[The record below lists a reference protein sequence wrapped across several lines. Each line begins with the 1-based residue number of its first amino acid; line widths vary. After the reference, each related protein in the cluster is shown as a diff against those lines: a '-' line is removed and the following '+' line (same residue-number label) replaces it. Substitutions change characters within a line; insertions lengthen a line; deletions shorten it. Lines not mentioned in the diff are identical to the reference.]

1 MAQKEIQEIVSPF
14 FLFKLDFV
22 YLKRYNRGK
31 MSRHTQEQALVLT
44 SRLVGEDNRIITL
57 LGPERGIFEA
67 MLYGGRKS
75 KLRSLV
81 SPWHSGTIWLY
92 HDKTRNSTKISDFD
106 PVAFRPCLRENIYK
120 NMAATLATELVI
132 KTHAADEAQAC
143 WTLFCGL
150 LDGMELSDENNCR
163 TGLLRF
169 LWRYLGIL
177 GVQADCHQCVHC
189 GEPLAEP
196 ATAPMQVHY
205 SLLEGGFLCPSCHQY
220 GTKTT
225 STPHPTEG
233 FLLGTEAIRYLQA
246 TQEDMA
252 LARRTRLSAD
262 AYHQLRH
269 LLFYLAGAATSGQLR
284 TLETGL
290 GIL

>member
-1 MAQKEIQEIVSPF
+1 
-14 FLFKLDFV
+14 
-22 YLKRYNRGK
+22 
-31 MSRHTQEQALVLT
+31 MSRHSTEQALVLT
-44 SRLVGEDNRIITL
+44 SRLVGEDNRIVTL

-106 PVAFRPCLRENIYK
+106 PSAFRTGLRENIYK

-132 KTHAADEAQAC
+132 KTHGADEAQAC
-143 WTLFCGL
+143 WTLLCGL
-150 LDGMELSDENNCR
+150 LDGMELSDESNCR
-163 TGLLRF
+163 SGLLRF

-196 ATAPMQVHY
+196 AAATMQVHY
-205 SLLEGGFLCPSCHQY
+205 SLLEGGFLCPSCRHQD
-220 GTKTT
+220 GMQ
-225 STPHPTEG
+225 PTEG

-246 TQEDMA
+246 TQDDMA
-252 LARRTRLSAD
+252 LARRTSLSAE
-262 AYHQLRH
+262 AYYQLRH
-269 LLFYLAGAATSGQLR
+269 LLFYLAGAATSGQLK
-284 TLETGL
+284 TLESGL

>member
-1 MAQKEIQEIVSPF
+1 MYLL

-22 YLKRYNRGK
+22 YLKRYNRGE

-44 SRLVGEDNRIITL
+44 SRLVGEDNRIVTL

-106 PVAFRPCLRENIYK
+106 PSTFRTGLRENIYK

-132 KTHAADEAQAC
+132 KTHAADEAPTC

-163 TGLLRF
+163 AGLLRF

-177 GVQADCHQCVHC
+177 GVQADCDTCIHC
-189 GEPLAEP
+189 GSALVGTEETEQGQSL
-196 ATAPMQVHY
+196 VHY

-220 GTKTT
+220 GRRAT
-225 STPHPTEG
+225 STPHYAPHPAEG
-233 FLLGTEAIRYLQA
+233 FLLSQEAVHYLALTLQDGTA
-246 TQEDMA
+246 
-252 LARRTRLSAD
+252 ARRLQLSGE
-262 AYHQLRH
+262 AYHQLRQ
-269 LLFYLAGAATSGQLR
+269 LLFHVTQSAVGSRLR
-284 TLETGL
+284 TLESGL

>member
-1 MAQKEIQEIVSPF
+1 
-14 FLFKLDFV
+14 
-22 YLKRYNRGK
+22 
-31 MSRHTQEQALVLT
+31 MSRHSTEQALVLT
-44 SRLVGEDNRIITL
+44 SRLAGEDNRIVTL

-106 PVAFRPCLRENIYK
+106 PSAFRTGLRENIYK

-143 WTLFCGL
+143 WTLLCGL
-150 LDGMELSDENNCR
+150 LDGMELSDESNCR
-163 TGLLRF
+163 PGLLRF

-196 ATAPMQVHY
+196 ATAPMQEPVLPSPPAVSMEARQVHY
-205 SLLEGGFLCPSCHQY
+205 SLLEGGFLCPGCRHQA
-220 GTKTT
+220 GMQ
-225 STPHPTEG
+225 PAEG

-246 TQEDMA
+246 TLEDMA
-252 LARRTRLSAD
+252 LARRTGLSAE
-262 AYHQLRH
+262 AYYQLRH
-269 LLFYLAGAATSGQLR
+269 LLFYLAGAATSGQLK
-284 TLETGL
+284 TLDSGL